1 MLFGMFA
8 RTHTQARNVSTR
20 DDLLD
25 VPISRFLSVASHLRI
40 SRFGEL
46 DMSRTQPGWAKSQD
60 ILGRHPRRGKPYFMP
75 EIFETY
81 LCMCGCE
88 NFPEYSITFLADL
101 SSSFPSTLPSFALFS
116 FSFFFYPP
124 TSLFSQL
131 LTAAAF
137 VRSRRFLSELI
148 AKIWAITINDNQPA
162 CDIHNSYDN
171 SGVHRY
177 NNQTALFL
185 SPRVHPHPLGLLSH
199 SNDPPV
205 SLPLLDID
213 TRCNGCVLIANLS
226 HRTLTC

>member
-1 MLFGMFA
+1 MLRVVIFFIHSFVRSFLPSLLSRSSFSRAPSFLLLTVSMLFGMFA

-46 DMSRTQPGWAKSQD
+46 DMSRTQPSWAKSQD

-116 FSFFFYPP
+116 FSFYFYPL

-148 AKIWAITINDNQPA
+148 AEI
-162 CDIHNSYDN
+162 
-171 SGVHRY
+171 
-177 NNQTALFL
+177 
-185 SPRVHPHPLGLLSH
+185 
-199 SNDPPV
+199 
-205 SLPLLDID
+205 
-213 TRCNGCVLIANLS
+213 
-226 HRTLTC
+226 